1 MQRHNFGGRKVLSS
15 LRSHRPGTALCSLQ
29 RSTRSSSELLPDL
42 RRESSLSSK
51 PHKKSCSWTMTAQTR
66 FHHRATKYLLLI
78 AILRGAHMKEQ
89 LYILEVDE
97 EFMVISITDRGAKLL
112 RRGFNSRE
120 EALAAFPQA
129 G

>member
-1 MQRHNFGGRKVLSS
+1 
-15 LRSHRPGTALCSLQ
+15 
-29 RSTRSSSELLPDL
+29 
-42 RRESSLSSK
+42 
-51 PHKKSCSWTMTAQTR
+51 
-66 FHHRATKYLLLI
+66 
-78 AILRGAHMKEQ
+78 MKEQ

-120 EALAAFPQA
+120 EALTAFPQA

>member
-1 MQRHNFGGRKVLSS
+1 
-15 LRSHRPGTALCSLQ
+15 
-29 RSTRSSSELLPDL
+29 
-42 RRESSLSSK
+42 
-51 PHKKSCSWTMTAQTR
+51 
-66 FHHRATKYLLLI
+66 
-78 AILRGAHMKEQ
+78 MKEQ